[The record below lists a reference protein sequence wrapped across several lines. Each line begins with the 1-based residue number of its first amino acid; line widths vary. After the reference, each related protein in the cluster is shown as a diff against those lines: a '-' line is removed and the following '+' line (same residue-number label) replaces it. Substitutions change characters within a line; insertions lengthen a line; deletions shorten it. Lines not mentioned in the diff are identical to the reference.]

1 MNLSANS
8 KSMMNYEEI
17 LELLSEKVHGQ
28 SDVTWEELSIEL
40 GISPTS
46 LRKMCGGAYG
56 GVAVYNY
63 LKDISLSSK
72 AYASDEQIER
82 FEKAK
87 EEAQKERYKLY
98 DQRREWNKVI
108 REEARFEHL
117 KEVMLDAI
125 DGLDPIQFVENN
137 EQKNHGVEA
146 ALLVS
151 DLHLGLIID
160 TPLNYYDISVAK
172 DRLVQLAN
180 KTIKYCKI
188 HNVTKL
194 NVCLCGDLIS
204 GVIQQS
210 ARCDQEED
218 TVSQLMTVCE
228 LITQMMSFFKNKL
241 PEVVLYSTFG
251 NHARVI
257 SNKKESTNRENFERL
272 VPFYLKARIPQ
283 LKIVDSH
290 GVDYLE
296 ANIGGLKTIITHGD
310 KDSWNNADVN
320 FARLLGYVP
329 QQIFLGHVHDFHNV
343 DLNGCDVVVNGCI
356 DGSDEYA
363 MSLRKNAP
371 PHQVLR
377 IYDDDICTYKIMLD

>member
-28 SDVTWEELSIEL
+28 SDVTWEELGIEL
-40 GISPTS
+40 GVSPTS

-63 LKDISLSSK
+63 LKDMSLSSK

-117 KEVMLDAI
+117 KEVMLEAI

-137 EQKNHGVEA
+137 KQKNHGVEA

-180 KTIKYCKI
+180 KTVKYCKV

-228 LITQMMSFFKNKL
+228 LITQMMSFFENKL

-377 IYDDDICTYKIMLD
+377 IYDDDICTYKIMLE

>member
-1 MNLSANS
+1 MSLSANS
-8 KSMMNYEEI
+8 KPMMNYEDI

-28 SDVTWEELSIEL
+28 SEVTWEDLGTEL

-56 GVAVYNY
+56 GVAVYDY
-63 LKDISLSSK
+63 LKDMKLPKSS
-72 AYASDEQIER
+72 YASDEQIER

-98 DQRREWNKVI
+98 DQRREWNKIV

-117 KEVMLDAI
+117 KEVMLEAI
-125 DGLDPIQFVENN
+125 DGLEPIGFETQNTKDN
-137 EQKNHGVEA
+137 DGIEA

-151 DLHLGLIID
+151 DLHLGLVID

-172 DRLVQLAN
+172 DRLLQLAN
-180 KTIKYCKI
+180 KAVKYCRL
-188 HNVTKL
+188 HNVKKL
-194 NVCLCGDLIS
+194 NVCLLGDLIS
-204 GVIQQS
+204 GLIQQS

-218 TVSQLMTVCE
+218 SVSQLMTVCE
-228 LITQMMSFFKNKL
+228 LLTQMIAFLQSKVQ
-241 PEVVLYSTFG
+241 EVILYSTFG
-251 NHARVI
+251 NHARAI
-257 SNKKESTNRENFERL
+257 ANKKESTNRENFERL

-296 ANIGGLKTIITHGD
+296 ANIGGLKTVITHGD

-377 IYDDDICTYKIMLD
+377 IYDDDICTYKIMLE